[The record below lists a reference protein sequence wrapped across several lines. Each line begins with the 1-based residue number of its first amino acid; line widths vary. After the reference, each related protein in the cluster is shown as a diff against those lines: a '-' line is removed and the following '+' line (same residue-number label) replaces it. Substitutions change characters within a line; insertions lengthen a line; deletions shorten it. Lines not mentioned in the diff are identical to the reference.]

1 MNKHIIRLLR
11 PHQWL
16 KNAFVLTPLFFDR
29 RTTDLHYATPCL
41 LAFAAF
47 CLAASGIYC
56 FNDIRDADAD
66 RLHPTKRWRPV
77 ASGAVSTRMAYATM
91 TAAWVLAFMLVAVGS
106 LHSDCSLLGL
116 AGTLLFYIAMNVAY
130 CMKLKHVPLLDVFII
145 AMGFV
150 LRIVAG
156 GLATGI
162 VLSHWLVVTTFLLAL
177 FLALAKR
184 RDDMALYESSGI
196 KARKNVEKYNLTF
209 LDHAI
214 GMLGGATIVC
224 YILYTVS
231 PDVVERLGSPHL
243 YVTSLFVVAGI
254 LHYMRIT
261 FVDKKSSSPT
271 RVLLRDL
278 FIQACVAGWI
288 TAFAIILYYK

>member
-1 MNKHIIRLLR
+1 
-11 PHQWL
+11 
-16 KNAFVLTPLFFDR
+16 
-29 RTTDLHYATPCL
+29 
-41 LAFAAF
+41 
-47 CLAASGIYC
+47 
-56 FNDIRDADAD
+56 
-66 RLHPTKRWRPV
+66 
-77 ASGAVSTRMAYATM
+77 MAYATM
-91 TAAWVLAFMLVAVGS
+91 IAAWMLAFMLVAVGS
-106 LHSDCSLLGL
+106 LHSDSARLGL

-162 VLSHWLVVTTFLLAL
+162 ALSHWLVVTTFLLAL

-184 RDDMALYESSGI
+184 RDDVALYESSGI
-196 KARKNVEKYNLTF
+196 KARKNVENYNLTF

-254 LHYMRIT
+254 MHYMRIT

-271 RVLLRDL
+271 RVLLRDH